1 MDLSITLIIVIIT
14 CLVSI
19 GGFNNPKIIED
30 LIFYPPAVK
39 RGQWYRLVT
48 HGLIHAD
55 PGHLIFNMLALYSF
69 GEAVETALFS
79 NACFFGVMGKW
90 VFLLLYLSGLIIA
103 SLPDIIKHRNDYQFR
118 SLGASGAVSAVVF
131 SSILLLP
138 KLGVGIIFIPGVQIP
153 GYIFAV
159 IYLVVSAYLDR
170 KGGGRINHGAH
181 LWGAIF
187 GLVFTYL
194 AVTLFTEVNIVENFK
209 EQLQAS
215 KPFLPSCNP

>member
-19 GGFNNPKIIED
+19 GGFNNQKIIDD
-30 LIFYPPAVK
+30 LIFYPPAVN

-55 PGHLIFNMLALYSF
+55 PAHLIFNMLALYSF
-69 GEAVETALFS
+69 GEAVEKALFS
-79 NACFFGVMGKW
+79 DPCFFGAIGKW
-90 VFLLLYLSGLIIA
+90 IFLLLYISGLIIA
-103 SLPDIIKHRNDYQFR
+103 SLPDVIKHRNDYHFR
-118 SLGASGAVSAVVF
+118 SLGASGAVSAIVF

-153 GYIFAV
+153 GYLFAV
-159 IYLVVSAYLDR
+159 IYLIVSAYLDR

-181 LWGAIF
+181 LWGAIY
-187 GLVFTYL
+187 GLLFTYL
-194 AVTLFTEVNIVENFK
+194 AVSLFTEISIVENFK